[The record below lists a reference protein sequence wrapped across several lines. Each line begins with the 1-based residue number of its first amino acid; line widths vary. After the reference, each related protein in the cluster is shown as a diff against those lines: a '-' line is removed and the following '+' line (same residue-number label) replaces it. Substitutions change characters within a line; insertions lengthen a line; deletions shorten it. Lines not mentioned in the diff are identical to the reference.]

1 MPKRIPKEIGI
12 MKKILVTISILVFM
26 AGSAVSAPAAVK
38 ADLSQPTQG
47 INITENSRFAN
58 YPLAIMGTS
67 ETGADPAYLLCGSL
81 DDETC
86 TAAVSIFAWNHLPPC
101 LSTIVNNCISS
112 IYAVDTA
119 GKKTE
124 GRFVKYATPESKYDY
139 SVREINNL
147 PQGKG
152 QGGIWEI
159 PGVTH
164 SGGNDFYYVSTFVNA
179 GIQKS
184 AGSKV
189 STEKFRFSTIE
200 SGINPIN
207 ESMGRFSPSFPLDST
222 NPSNDGSKTGG
233 LGASVNPGSD
243 SRDPCFLTSAGIC
256 YLAQDFPKEHRFGMK
271 IILGSNLQGW
281 FHGRIFQPTIDV
293 QSNGA
298 GQTLTFEALP
308 VQVPTL
314 KETVRTSEISG
325 ELRSY
330 LSGNRIFS
338 QGGSYFEPGN
348 SGAEAI
354 EMTGYWLPLVKDKA
368 TTSKTYWNV
377 RTLEGNQDQDISRC
391 STDSGKLAGIVTTNS
406 LVYSAGPP
414 TYNKAEGSLDYK
426 LLSPHFTASGE
437 EAIGTYDLV
446 LRSDVARCI
455 YGFSKA
461 PIQAVVSIVSAEG
474 ENKVATTLIR
484 EKDGW
489 LTLSAN
495 GFTFSSPTIRVK
507 LTQEAEVA
515 AVAPV
520 VPAKVSVKKTTI
532 TCSKGKLSKKISGVK
547 PKCPTGFKKK

>member
-1 MPKRIPKEIGI
+1 MR
-12 MKKILVTISILVFM
+12 KILVTISISVLMVGGAF
-26 AGSAVSAPAAVK
+26 SAPAAVR
-38 ADLSQPTQG
+38 ADLTQPVQG
-47 INITENSRFAN
+47 INIGDGGRFSN

-67 ETGADPAYLLCGSL
+67 EKFSNPAYLLCGSL
-81 DDETC
+81 GDETC

-101 LSTIVNNCISS
+101 LAPITTNCISS
-112 IYAVDTA
+112 VYAVDTA

-124 GRFVKYATPESKYDY
+124 GKFIKYTTPEGKYDY
-139 SVREINNL
+139 PASEANNL

-164 SGGNDFYYVSTFVNA
+164 SGGNDFYFASTFVNA
-179 GIQKS
+179 TLQKK
-184 AGSKV
+184 AGAKV
-189 STEKFRFSTIE
+189 SNEKFGFSTIE
-200 SGINPIN
+200 AGINPVN
-207 ESMGRFSPSFPLDST
+207 EITGKFAPTIPLDSS
-222 NPSNDGSKTGG
+222 NPSNDGSRTGG
-233 LGASVNPGSD
+233 LGAQGNPGGDGPNS
-243 SRDPCFLTSAGIC
+243 CLLTSVGVC
-256 YLAQDFPKEHRFGMK
+256 YLPQDFPKEYRFGMK
-271 IILGSNLQGW
+271 ITLGSNLQGW
-281 FHGRIFQPTIDV
+281 FHGRIFQPVIDV

-308 VQVPTL
+308 VRVPTL
-314 KETVRTSEISG
+314 KELRSTSEIQG
-325 ELRSY
+325 DFRTY
-330 LSGNRIFS
+330 LSSNRVFS
-338 QGGSYFEPGN
+338 QGGPYFEPGS
-348 SGAEAI
+348 SGTEAI
-354 EMTGYWLPLVKDKA
+354 EMAGYWLPLLNDKA
-368 TTSKTYWNV
+368 TTSRTYWNV
-377 RTLEGNQDQDISRC
+377 QTLEGSQNGDVSRC
-391 STDSGKLAGIVTTNS
+391 SSDSSKLAGIVTTNA

-455 YGFSKA
+455 YGFSRA

-507 LTQEAEVA
+507 LTQSATEAEIL
-515 AVAPV
+515 APV
-520 VPAKVSVKKTTI
+520 VPTKVSVKKTTV
-532 TCSKGKLSKKISGVK
+532 TCFKGKEVKRIYGVK
-547 PKCPTGFKKK
+547 PKCPKGFKKK

>member
-1 MPKRIPKEIGI
+1 MPKRISKEIGT
-12 MKKILVTISILVFM
+12 MKKTLIAILGIVVLVSGT
-26 AGSAVSAPAAVK
+26 ASAPGAVK
-38 ADLSQPTQG
+38 ASLNQPFQG
-47 INITENSRFAN
+47 INITESSIFAER
-58 YPLAIMGTS
+58 PPAMMGTR
-67 ETGADPAYLLCGSL
+67 ENGNDAPYFLCSSIG
-81 DDETC
+81 DETC
-86 TAAVSIFAWNHLPPC
+86 TASVFIFAWNHLPPC
-101 LSTIVNNCISS
+101 VGSIVTNCISS
-112 IYAVDTA
+112 VFAV
-119 GKKTE
+119 GGSGVKTE
-124 GRFVKYATPESKYDY
+124 GKFVKYATPDSVHDY
-139 SVREINNL
+139 PAKPENNL
-147 PQGKG
+147 PQGKS

-164 SGGNDFYYVSTFVNA
+164 SGGNDFYYASTFVNA
-179 GIQKS
+179 WTQKS

-189 STEKFRFSTIE
+189 SNEKFNFSTIE
-200 SGINPIN
+200 SGINPVN
-207 ESMGRFSPSFPLDST
+207 EITGKFAPSFPVDST

-243 SRDPCFLTSAGIC
+243 GPNSCFLTSAGIC
-256 YLAQDFPKEHRFGMK
+256 YLAQDFPKEYRFGMK

-314 KETVRTSEISG
+314 KETIKTSEISG

-507 LTQEAEVA
+507 LSQEAA
-515 AVAPV
+515 AAPV
-520 VPAKVSVKKTTI
+520 VPAKVNVKKTTI
-532 TCSKGKLSKKISGVK
+532 TCSKGKEVKRIYGVK
-547 PKCPTGFKKK
+547 PKCPTGYKKR